1 MAQRIAIGS
10 IYLPS
15 NGGYTIKMNYRC
27 KVKSW
32 RDSVRSVVMLV
43 LLDWVDV
50 SSCCLVKSSR
60 KFSILNVH
68 LLCRSITTRVKQVQ
82 QVSLKPS
89 AHFLFRVRMS

>member
-1 MAQRIAIGS
+1 MAQRIAIGR

-50 SSCCLVKSSR
+50 SSCCLVKSWRDSVR
-60 KFSILNVH
+60 SVVMLV
-68 LLCRSITTRVKQVQ
+68 LLD
-82 QVSLKPS
+82 
-89 AHFLFRVRMS
+89 